1 MSDNKVEIEL
11 SSDVVVENK
20 DQEPS
25 EPTRHPLVELM
36 LPTKDKY
43 GEVVPFWT
51 RLHSFLFPGFYWL
64 SFTFFLGVVWIVW
77 NVFVQIMIISDRHG
91 EASI

>member
-1 MSDNKVEIEL
+1 
-11 SSDVVVENK
+11 
-20 DQEPS
+20 
-25 EPTRHPLVELM
+25 M

-77 NVFVQIMIISDRHG
+77 NVFIQIMIISDRHG
-91 EASI
+91 DGDI